1 MRRGFI
7 SNKNPDD
14 PPARYSDPR
23 HLNWL
28 PFPHTTP
35 GQPQRFNLQRQSKV
49 LVFAF
54 MGRHIFRRL
63 YETAA
68 DFDTDPFR
76 SYSKVC
82 VHGTAGT
89 GKSHVLAALACLL
102 THEGKRVVYVPDC
115 ILLIESFFI
124 EMRSALQFA
133 FPEHAT
139 MMDSWSDNE
148 QIRDFCRA
156 WRKSG
161 TIFFVLDQR
170 EALDTF
176 PDDPDKDRKA
186 QVRICLDEL
195 LSRNYVAYSASA
207 ESKTHRVRPGQRS
220 NIKEFAMLTGFE
232 EVCTNLIYIQLPCV

>member
-1 MRRGFI
+1 
-7 SNKNPDD
+7 
-14 PPARYSDPR
+14 
-23 HLNWL
+23 
-28 PFPHTTP
+28 
-35 GQPQRFNLQRQSKV
+35 
-49 LVFAF
+49 
-54 MGRHIFRRL
+54 
-63 YETAA
+63 
-68 DFDTDPFR
+68 
-76 SYSKVC
+76 
-82 VHGTAGT
+82 
-89 GKSHVLAALACLL
+89 
-102 THEGKRVVYVPDC
+102 
-115 ILLIESFFI
+115 
-124 EMRSALQFA
+124 
-133 FPEHAT
+133 